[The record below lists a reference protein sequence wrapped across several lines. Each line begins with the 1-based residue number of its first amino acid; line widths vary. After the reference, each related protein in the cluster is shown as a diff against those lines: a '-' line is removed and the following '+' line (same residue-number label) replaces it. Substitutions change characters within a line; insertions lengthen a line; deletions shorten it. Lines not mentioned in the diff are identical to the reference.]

1 MVRLAVSAVAVAGSL
16 VAVTAGPASASSNDS
31 AYGCPYGA
39 VCIYNNADPNSGIQS
54 GGVYWAYG
62 PHNLSNQFG
71 NHYVMNNQYGGAWV
85 ELCTGYNGTGRG
97 KSIIFAGYGFV
108 EDLSPINSIALGTGD
123 NYPCSPP

>member
-1 MVRLAVSAVAVAGSL
+1 MSAVAMAGSL
-16 VAVTAGPASASSNDS
+16 MAVTAAPASATHND
-31 AYGCPYGA
+31 YGCPYGA
-39 VCIYNNADPNSGIQS
+39 VCIYNNADPTSGIES

-71 NHYVMNNQYGGAWV
+71 DHYVLNNQYDDAWV

-97 KSIIFAGYGFV
+97 ESIISAGWGFV
-108 EDLSPINSIALGTGD
+108 ENLSPINSIALGTGD